1 MKDLILNDPKNWL
14 LETLYNANKTDIET
28 YRLYQCLVRYI
39 NDNRNFIGVV
49 EEVVPNVLRYKPLTD
64 LADDCFFSVTFF
76 PEYIRARKRRRGA
89 PGVRFY
95 EQTGKNAYHS
105 TGYGMISDN
114 WSFWVSYIN
123 NHVKMNK

>member
-1 MKDLILNDPKNWL
+1 MSEIITDPEDWL
-14 LETLYNANKTDIET
+14 LNTLYNANKTDIET
-28 YRLYQCLVRYI
+28 YRVYQCLTRYI
-39 NDNRNFIGVV
+39 TDNREFIGVA
-49 EEVVPNVLRYKPLTD
+49 EEVIPNVLRYKPLND

-95 EQTGKNAYHS
+95 EQTGKNAYDS
-105 TGYGMISDN
+105 IGYSMIAKN

-123 NHVKMNK
+123 NNVKGNK